1 MSATHRSQ
9 SQPQNSEPI
18 DESQGSSL
26 DSTLSQAK
34 NKVVPESG
42 TLPST
47 RQQLRLKR
55 IVTSIQRLRL
65 RDRIHRVVR
74 MTIVIGQR
82 IRPIAGP
89 ALWLGLLTLSAGIVV
104 GAFSW
109 LASIPPLP
117 DCKKLP
123 ALAAD
128 SDKLYC
134 AERAAR
140 SGKID
145 PLLAGF
151 SLVKSW
157 PASHPLHHRANR
169 ALKEWSKSVLK
180 IAQQKASKGDLEG
193 AIMLAQKIP
202 ASSPIQKEVKTTIA
216 GWQKSQN
223 QVPVLEK
230 AFEAALKRQDWQT
243 AEDKTRA
250 LFRLKADEN
259 SQQIVDLRQRLAAER
274 NAREQIQAAR
284 LLVQDAPQ
292 NSETLAEAIT
302 QANRISPNT
311 YASMDAKAD
320 VARWGQSLL
329 SITAERLA
337 ASDLAGAIAAAQ
349 AVPFSITPAPE
360 VRDLIWFTRARYLAI
375 DKIPD
380 APLNEQLWQL
390 WQVLLEV
397 RQTKPNSPFY
407 QQGRALLPRLEQQIQ
422 DLTQLQAAKSTANL
436 GQIPALQLAIQIAQA
451 IQPARPQRLLAQ
463 TLIAQWQKEI
473 QQIQDRP
480 TLTRAQQLAAP
491 KQISDL
497 RAAIAEAKLIAP
509 GRPLRLDA
517 QKSIKQW
524 LGQIQAIEDRPLLN
538 QAKAL
543 AKQKK
548 LKAAI
553 QVASK
558 IRSNRSLY
566 KEAQA
571 SVKGWTEQIQIAE
584 DRPILNKAKTL
595 ADGGNLY
602 AAIDVASQ
610 ISSSRAL
617 YTEAQTAIAGW
628 VAQRD
633 AASRRFRRFSP
644 RYGRY
649 EPDQPSGP
657 PAPYAPPPRFA
668 PQAFPELP
676 PP

>member
-18 DESQGSSL
+18 DASQGSSP
-26 DSTLSQAK
+26 DSTLSQTK
-34 NKVVPESG
+34 TKVVPESG
-42 TLPST
+42 APPST
-47 RQQLRLKR
+47 RQRLRLKR

-65 RDRIHRVVR
+65 HDRIHRVAQ

-151 SLVKSW
+151 SLVKDW

-180 IAQQKASKGDLEG
+180 LSQQKASKGDLEG
-193 AIMLAQKIP
+193 AIVLAQKIP

-259 SQQIVDLRQRLAAER
+259 SQQMVDLRQRLAAER

-292 NSETLAEAIT
+292 TSEALAKAIAL
-302 QANRISPNT
+302 ANRIPPHT
-311 YASMDAKAD
+311 YASVDAKAE
-320 VARWGQSLL
+320 VTQWGQSLL
-329 SITAERLA
+329 RITAERLA
-337 ASDLAGAIAAAQ
+337 AADLAGAIEAAQ
-349 AVPFSITPAPE
+349 AVPFSMPPTRE
-360 VRDLIWFTRARYLAI
+360 VRDLIWFTRAQYLAI

-380 APLNEQLWQL
+380 VPLNEQLWQL
-390 WQVLLEV
+390 WNVLLEV

-422 DLTQLQAAKSTANL
+422 DLTQLQAANSTASL
-436 GQIPALQLAIQIAQA
+436 GQIPALQLAIQIAQT
-451 IQPARPQRLLAQ
+451 IQPQRPQRLLAQ

-480 TLTRAQQLAAP
+480 TLIRAQQLAAP
-491 KQISDL
+491 KKMSDL
-497 RAAIAEAKLIAP
+497 KAAIAQAKLIAP
-509 GRPLRLDA
+509 DRPLRLDA
-517 QKSIKQW
+517 QKAIKQW
-524 LGQIQAIEDRPLLN
+524 MGQIQAIEDRPLLN

-558 IRSNRSLY
+558 IRSDRFLY

-595 ADGGNLY
+595 ADGGDLY
-602 AAIDVASQ
+602 TAIDVASQ
-610 ISSSRAL
+610 ISSGRAL
-617 YTEAQTAIAGW
+617 YPEAQTAIAGW
-628 VAQRD
+628 AAQRD

-649 EPDQPSGP
+649 EPPQPSGP
-657 PAPYAPPPRFA
+657 PERSYAPPRFA
-668 PQAFPELP
+668 PQAFPDLP